1 MIYYN
6 FLHYEDFIV
15 LKLTIHKK
23 NDKYLS
29 RHNYDRDHYLIILKN
44 VGNEN
49 ICDKILDLNLRLS
62 KKKICDKIINLNFPI
77 IDNKTLILRLSE
89 AFKFSINIIN
99 NYIDNK
105 DNLNGL
111 EKNDFFGKTNSLI
124 WEFGHV
130 FFFYEQMTKKLLTND
145 NQENINIDFDP
156 EIYDSFLV
164 DRDSR
169 FNILKEILNKKKR

>member
-1 MIYYN
+1 MN
-6 FLHYEDFIV
+6 
-15 LKLTIHKK
+15 
-23 NDKYLS
+23 
-29 RHNYDRDHYLIILKN
+29 
-44 VGNEN
+44 
-49 ICDKILDLNLRLS
+49 KILENNDSFDLNLRLS

-145 NQENINIDFDP
+145 NQENINIDFLCRP
-156 EIYDSFLV
+156 LQAGLQV
-164 DRDSR
+164 RGRRLPTGR
-169 FNILKEILNKKKR
+169 FHGEVQLCPVPSAVLCHQVVRQVTHRSTIRMAQFRL